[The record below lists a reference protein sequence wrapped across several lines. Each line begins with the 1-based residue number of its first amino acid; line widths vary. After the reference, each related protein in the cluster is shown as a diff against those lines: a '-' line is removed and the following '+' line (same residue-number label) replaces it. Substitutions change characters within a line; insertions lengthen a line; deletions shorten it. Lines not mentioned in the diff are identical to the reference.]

1 MAFTDH
7 YKIKRKLNKANA
19 DREYLRQMAEH
30 EHSISLWVPIAIA
43 VAIVFGYYIMGAL
56 K

>member
-1 MAFTDH
+1 MRDH
-7 YKIKRKLNKANA
+7 FAVKRKLNKSNA
-19 DREYLRQMAEH
+19 DREQIRQMAEH